1 MANIIKCR
9 GFVLNTTPFKESSLI
24 ASVLTSKLGK
34 VTLMAKGIRRPKSKM
49 CGAMEPF
56 SFDEVIFYRREFK
69 DIYTL
74 SDAVVIDS
82 FPEIR
87 SDPYKVS
94 GALVLCEFYHKTLPM
109 EETDTRVFSEFLRFL
124 NSMRRAG
131 SQAVRTVVITH
142 LIRAFSA
149 SGVMPHLDDC
159 VRCNRQVGGSN
170 GKIDFSITAGGTV
183 CSKHHDDTVL
193 LLSRQTVDALKG
205 SYQRVHVQ
213 IDSSTLTEIENFV
226 SDYMYV
232 HLNNLRLHSLKHFK

>member
-24 ASVLTSKLGK
+24 ASVLTNKSGK
-34 VTLMAKGIRRPKSKM
+34 VKLLAKGIRRPKSKM

-56 SFDEVIFYRREFK
+56 SFDEIIFYKREFK

-94 GALVLCEFYHKTLPM
+94 GAMVLCEFYDKTLPM
-109 EETDTRVFSEFLRFL
+109 EESDTQAFSEFFRFL
-124 NSMRRAG
+124 SSLRKAD
-131 SQAVRTVVITH
+131 SHAVRALVISY
-142 LIRAFSA
+142 LIRAFPY

-159 VRCNRQVGGSN
+159 VQCHGPVDGGN
-170 GKIDFSITAGGTV
+170 GKIEFSISAGGIV
-183 CSKHHDDTVL
+183 CRKHHDDSVL
-193 LLSRQTVDALKG
+193 LIDRRTVQALKRVL
-205 SYQRVHVQ
+205 QRMQ
-213 IDSSTLTEIENFV
+213 TQLDANTLTEMENFV
-226 SDYMYV
+226 TDYIYV
-232 HLNNLRLHSLKHFK
+232 HLNNMRLHSLKHFK